1 MSNANEAG
9 GRRLAVFA
17 VADGKGTEGKARW
30 TRIGRAFDNQ
40 DGSINLL
47 LNALPLGTDRL
58 QIREEREEERA
69 TAAPRRGAARAAEEA
84 RP

>member
-1 MSNANEAG
+1 MTDKHDAG
-9 GRRLAVFA
+9 ARRLAVFA
-17 VADGKGTEGKARW
+17 VAEGKGIDAKSRW

-47 LNALPLGTDRL
+47 LNAFPIGTDRI
-58 QIREEREEERA
+58 QVREEREEERPA
-69 TAAPRRGAARAAEEA
+69 PAARKSGAAAEV